1 VTVPLSA
8 RELVPLAADAAQRAY
23 APYSRFRVGAAVQ
36 GERGV
41 YLGTNVE
48 NASLGLGLCAERA
61 ALAAAV
67 AAGER
72 RIVAIGLACIDAAP
86 DAGEQARV
94 PCGACRQW
102 LMELAPDAEIAMQGI
117 ARPIAVR
124 DLLPLAFS
132 LKQRGAPR

>member
-1 VTVPLSA
+1 MTIPLSA
-8 RELVPLAADAAQRAY
+8 RELVPLAADAARRAY

-36 GERGV
+36 GEHGV
-41 YLGTNVE
+41 YLGATVE
-48 NASLGLGLCAERA
+48 NASPGLGLCAERA

-86 DAGEQARV
+86 NAGEQARV

-102 LMELAPDAEIAMQGI
+102 LMELAPDAEIAMLGM
-117 ARPIAVR
+117 ARAIPVR
-124 DLLPLAFS
+124 DLLPLAFR
-132 LKQRGAPR
+132 LKPPGTPP